1 MSFNFNNLSKRTKI
15 IIGAVVGVLVVAG
28 VVGGSIAIANAVKK
42 NKQAKCEHI
51 YDEGQITVE
60 ATCET
65 DGVKTLKALSFTGV
79 GAFTLT
85 VSNGRTEKSCVV
97 AFDGGRANV
106 AIGLKGEIF
115 SLKFVLEKGARVQ
128 KTEALLVKLDGVK

>member
-1 MSFNFNNLSKRTKI
+1 MQ
-15 IIGAVVGVLVVAG
+15 
-28 VVGGSIAIANAVKK
+28 
-42 NKQAKCEHI
+42 NKVRLLCLDGDLPSGEEYVFLAKGL
-51 YDEGQITVE
+51 DF
-60 ATCET
+60 ET
-65 DGVKTLKALSFTGV
+65 DGVKTLKALSFTGE